1 MDYEI
6 PIKIKDENNIVWNC
20 VMRTEHNDS
29 YCYFLSNISTFNGR
43 CPDKPETQFG
53 FIYSWRLRDYR
64 KGRDWVIAFKGKQE
78 KIKEQ
83 LKKSK
88 TLYDFFNFFGFEW
101 PTKDCCNFDVVHEGD
116 IFEEIEL

>member
-6 PIKIKDENNIVWNC
+6 PIKIKDESGVICNC
-20 VMRTEHNDS
+20 VIRTEYNDR

-43 CPDKPETQFG
+43 HPDKAKTHIG

-64 KGRDWVIAFKGKQE
+64 NNRDWEYVFKGKQE

-88 TLYDFFNFFGFEW
+88 TLYDFFNFFVFEW
-101 PTKDCCNFDVVHEGD
+101 PEKAYCLFNIIQEKNT
-116 IFEEIEL
+116 FEEIEL